1 MDRGQQWAEVVLK
14 GLCGEEGPIAESEQW
29 LLCLTWTA
37 ISEVFHHCS
46 YWAYR
51 CVSLL
56 VPGCPF
62 LLGLLRLWCVLTLPC
77 CVVRNWHLWMAGLK
91 ENLVGVQNSLAR
103 RKPKNSMVQAAQM
116 RRFVWRLRWADWA
129 SCFLGLWPWWA
140 DNSVGLHLVFWVCL
154 WGDTWAVVHQQSVG
168 SWYPSSMC
176 QKRIAELYSLIV
188 PWEIPAVAK
197 SALNRRSVSS
207 DVGNGCRW
215 CMQKALKCFIPLLG
229 NIFWLMVRLPGS
241 GSTVVGTSGDQRD
254 YWSQLADALDLHMW

>member
-1 MDRGQQWAEVVLK
+1 MSWGGPERIVWWGRSHCRKWTVVTLFDLDCDIW
-14 GLCGEEGPIAESEQW
+14 GISSLQLLGISMCFPISTWVPFLAWSVETLMCTDIALLCGKKLTSE
-29 LLCLTWTA
+29 
-37 ISEVFHHCS
+37 
-46 YWAYR
+46 
-51 CVSLL
+51 
-56 VPGCPF
+56 
-62 LLGLLRLWCVLTLPC
+62 
-77 CVVRNWHLWMAGLK
+77 WHRWMAGLK